1 MSQSA
6 GLKILVISTDYPPM
20 KGGISV
26 LSHATALEFHR
37 AGHDVSVVA
46 SCEDWQAARQFDRQ
60 QPFRTVR
67 FSGKLL
73 WRELQIFPACWREI
87 RRFKPDVIWSALW
100 YPCAVAASYCVKRNG
115 PLQTVSTYGSEIF
128 IAQSDW
134 KVRLKARM
142 GFWRRRVFDR
152 CAQIFALSRYTR
164 EKIIELGAPPEK
176 IDIVRGG
183 VERGWFDLAPAARNQ
198 NILLTVARLDEHK
211 GHDRVIEA
219 LPTVAQRYPDLKYV
233 LVGPGGE
240 NWPRLQKIAQD
251 LKVDHMV
258 EYRGAVPFGE
268 LQKAYQ
274 EANVFIM
281 ASREMPN
288 RLDLVEGFGLTF
300 LEAATVEL
308 PSIAGNSGGVP
319 DAVEHDVS
327 GLLVDPD
334 SPAALAEAILTL
346 LDNPEYATRLGR
358 QGRQRAWDEF
368 RWETLAGLMLSAFE
382 KRLEER
388 KAARV

>member
-1 MSQSA
+1 M
-6 GLKILVISTDYPPM
+6 KILVISTDYPPM

-37 AGHDVSVVA
+37 AGHEVCVVA
-46 SCEDWQAARQFDRQ
+46 SCEDRQAALEFDRQ

-100 YPCAVAASYCVKRNG
+100 YPCGVAASYCVPRNG

-128 IAQSDW
+128 ISLADW
-134 KVRLKARM
+134 KLRLKARM

-152 CAQIFALSRYTR
+152 CGQIFALSRYTR

-183 VERGWFDLAPAARNQ
+183 VEKGWFDLAPALRQ
-198 NILLTVARLDEHK
+198 GQILLTVARLDEHK

-219 LPTVAQRYPDLKYV
+219 LPQVATRYPDLKYV
-233 LVGPGGE
+233 LVGPGAE
-240 NWPRLQKIAQD
+240 NWPRLKKIAED
-251 LKVDHMV
+251 LRVGHMV
-258 EYRGAVPFGE
+258 EYRGPVTFGE

-274 EANVFIM
+274 GATLFIM

-308 PSIAGNSGGVP
+308 PSIAGDSGGVP

-334 SPAALAEAILTL
+334 SPQALAEAILNL
-346 LDNPEYATRLGR
+346 LDNPDYATRLGR

-368 RWETLAGLMLSAFE
+368 RWEILAGLMLTAFE

-388 KAARV
+388 KTARV